1 MKRFFQE
8 NGFLLV
14 VAAVLL
20 AAVLALG
27 NAIFGGNPLGNVL
40 EVAFTPFRTV
50 SSAIT
55 SWVEDQYNRAFR
67 FDQLQAELE
76 ETRKQLAEA
85 QEEARAGQDALREV
99 ERLQNL
105 LGLAEARPEFQYE
118 EAMVIRRSVSNWESN
133 LTLDRGSAD
142 GVALHNCVVD
152 EYGNLVGVVS
162 EVGDNWALVDTVL
175 SPEVEIGGRIA
186 RTDDN
191 AILEGDF
198 TLMLQG
204 MLKLSFLPA
213 DTQLVSGDQ
222 VVTSGLGGLY
232 PQGLLVGSIRTLHT
246 EEDGLSRY
254 AEIQPAAD
262 VDNVRYVYVI
272 TDFGGE

>member
-27 NAIFGGNPLGNVL
+27 NAILGGNPLGNVL

-105 LGLAEARPEFQYE
+105 LGG
-118 EAMVIRRSVSNWESN
+118 
-133 LTLDRGSAD
+133 GSA
-142 GVALHNCVVD
+142 GV
-152 EYGNLVGVVS
+152 
-162 EVGDNWALVDTVL
+162 
-175 SPEVEIGGRIA
+175 
-186 RTDDN
+186 
-191 AILEGDF
+191 
-198 TLMLQG
+198 
-204 MLKLSFLPA
+204 
-213 DTQLVSGDQ
+213 
-222 VVTSGLGGLY
+222 
-232 PQGLLVGSIRTLHT
+232 SI
-246 EEDGLSRY
+246 
-254 AEIQPAAD
+254 
-262 VDNVRYVYVI
+262 
-272 TDFGGE
+272 

>member
-1 MKRFFQE
+1 M
-8 NGFLLV
+8 
-14 VAAVLL
+14 
-20 AAVLALG
+20 
-27 NAIFGGNPLGNVL
+27 
-40 EVAFTPFRTV
+40 
-50 SSAIT
+50 
-55 SWVEDQYNRAFR
+55 
-67 FDQLQAELE
+67 
-76 ETRKQLAEA
+76 
-85 QEEARAGQDALREV
+85 
-99 ERLQNL
+99 
-105 LGLAEARPEFQYE
+105 
-118 EAMVIRRSVSNWESN
+118 
-133 LTLDRGSAD
+133 
-142 GVALHNCVVD
+142 ALHNCVVD

>member
-27 NAIFGGNPLGNVL
+27 NAILGGNPLGNVL